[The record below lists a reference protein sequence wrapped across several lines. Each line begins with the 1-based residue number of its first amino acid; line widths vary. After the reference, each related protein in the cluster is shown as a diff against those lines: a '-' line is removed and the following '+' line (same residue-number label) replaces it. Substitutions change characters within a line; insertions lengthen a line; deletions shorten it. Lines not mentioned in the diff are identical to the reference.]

1 MVKTNKIHYFIDMD
15 GVLCDHDL
23 QSRAFDVKI
32 EKDANSDSGI
42 AYDISDYPEKFF
54 RTMPPMTD
62 LHLFQDY
69 LKGIDR
75 DRVHILTAVPKRRT
89 SALSV
94 FDEKKEWIKEYFPFI
109 KSSNI
114 HIVFREHK
122 QFFAKEHA
130 HAILIDDNKNNINEW
145 KASGGIAIWHK
156 SALSSIKKAMD
167 IHEVLWDKI

>member
-1 MVKTNKIHYFIDMD
+1 MVKSNKIHYFIDMD

-94 FDEKKEWIKEYFPFI
+94 FDEKRDWIKEYFPFI

-122 QFFAKEHA
+122 QFFVENQA
-130 HAILIDDNKNNINEW
+130 HGILIDDNKRNINDW
-145 KASGGIAIWHK
+145 RARGGIGIHHK
-156 SALSSIKKAMD
+156 SALSSIKSSMAVHD
-167 IHEVLWDKI
+167 ALQFLI